1 MKVVITGANGLV
13 GRRTAARLAQ
23 LDHAVVAIDRTA
35 MPAPLGVPAGALTPR
50 QVDLSTADLAAELA
64 GADAVV
70 HLATTFPADAASLEP
85 SAADLALTRRV
96 LDAAASAGAGQV
108 VLVSSTMVYGA
119 WPNNPVPLTED
130 APLRPNSDFAFAVHK
145 AELERR
151 ALDWRADHPAVSVAI
166 LRPTTVVAEHETGK
180 VDQLLRSAGGIRT
193 EEGDPPAQYLHAD
206 DLAEAIVVAVQSGLD
221 GVVNVAPDGW
231 IAPGRLR
238 ALAFGTPR
246 LRVPSWVARAFVS
259 WRWRTGLASAPPGLV
274 AYTTYPWVVAND
286 RLRALGWQ
294 AANTNEEAFVAGH
307 DPLRTDRLTA
317 RRKQQLSLG
326 MAGGAVAGTIGT
338 AIALALRA
346 RRRR

>member
-1 MKVVITGANGLV
+1 MKVVITGASGLV
-13 GRRTAARLAQ
+13 GRRTAARFVELGIE
-23 LDHAVVAIDRTA
+23 VVAIDRDPVTLHA
-35 MPAPLGVPAGALTPR
+35 AGLISTNAR
-50 QVDLSTADLAAELA
+50 QADLLDVDLVAEFS

-70 HLATTFPADAASLEP
+70 HLATTFPADAVSLEP
-85 SAADLALTRRV
+85 SGADLALAQRV
-96 LDAAASAGAGQV
+96 LDAAAAAGARQV

-130 APLRPNSDFAFAVHK
+130 APLRPNPDFAFAVHK

-151 ALDWRADHPAVSVAI
+151 ALDWRADHATMSMTI

-180 VDQLLRSAGGIRT
+180 VDQLLHSTGGIRT

-206 DLAEAIVVAVQSGLD
+206 DLAEAIVVAVQCGLD

-231 IAPGRLR
+231 IAPDQLH

-246 LRVPSWVARAFVS
+246 VRVPSWLARGVVS
-259 WRWRTGLASAPPGLV
+259 WRWRAGLASAPPGLI

-307 DPLRTDRLTA
+307 APLRTDRLTA

-326 MAGGAVAGTIGT
+326 LAGGAMAATVGLVVA
-338 AIALALRA
+338 LVMRA